1 MKDAFL
7 TNFIPRH
14 GGWIQPIMT
23 RRGFTLIELLIVIA
37 IILILISIALPNFL
51 EAQMRAKVAKCKG
64 EIRSITT
71 ALDSYFLDFK
81 TYPAESEHDPY
92 QRTRFSRG
100 LLWLT
105 SPIKYMSRIPED
117 PFSADRGSDGRG
129 PFVYETGGI
138 INGAGSKCIQCLATW
153 AIFTDGPD
161 QLENQIVSANP
172 HYGLPDDGSVDSY
185 SPTNGTRSYGDIFQF
200 GGDPFWIGVRSGS
213 AMRSVYKPSMDFGLV
228 VDREYFLHRLPPK
241 LR

>member
-1 MKDAFL
+1 MESFFWLKS
-7 TNFIPRH
+7 
-14 GGWIQPIMT
+14 GS
-23 RRGFTLIELLIVIA
+23 RRSTTSENGALWKGFTLIELLIVIA

-64 EIRSITT
+64 EIRSITF

-117 PFSADRGSDGRG
+117 PFTADRGSDGKG

-138 INGAGSKCIQCLATW
+138 KAGIGSKCLQCLATW

-161 QLENQIVSANP
+161 QEENQIVSAGP
-172 HYGLPDDGSVDSY
+172 HVGVPADGSVDSY

-200 GGDPFWIGVRSGS
+200 GGDPFWIGVNSSNANRTQ
-213 AMRSVYKPSMDFGLV
+213 YKPSWDTGLV
-228 VDREYFLHRLPPK
+228 VDHEFFLHRLPPK